1 LVKAVEA
8 VMTVRLE
15 IKPEIEA
22 SLNAQ
27 AAAVGVPLDEYL
39 RNVIEDL
46 ARARA
51 APAANLALGRLYPRE
66 HLPGPRLRPGV
77 PSSPTVR
84 RSAVALCLPTMGL
97 GVVRTAKSTGDKKHF
112 FYEAD
117 RGSMVMTDMLKK
129 FRGHYHLVKKQQRHR
144 EAVGVHPIRAVLVE
158 TTDTARGQKLMELVN
173 HP

>member
-1 LVKAVEA
+1 
-8 VMTVRLE
+8 M
-15 IKPEIEA
+15 
-22 SLNAQ
+22 
-27 AAAVGVPLDEYL
+27 
-39 RNVIEDL
+39 
-46 ARARA
+46 
-51 APAANLALGRLYPRE
+51 
-66 HLPGPRLRPGV
+66 

-129 FRGHYHLVKKQQRHR
+129 FRGYYHFVKKQQRHR

-158 TTDTARGQKLMELVN
+158 TTDAAGRLSPAMLPGPFRGGTRSRLGT
-173 HP
+173 P